1 MKQRNEHEKAW
12 CSIERL
18 CFCQVAKNVSKF
30 AQTQRPWTPTSVY
43 PTGKP
48 MKSFCRWTVCLNL
61 SVSIYLHMVS
71 FAIPV
76 RTGVSPAARPREAAA
91 AKTEGKG
98 SAGGGLKRSLR
109 AWDAGG
115 PEGEGKAEDGDPNE
129 HRASQDLQWLSGH
142 DRVSGELGRLQ
153 ILWGWRV
160 ALSDASGETMP
171 DVHPCCSLAALV
183 CCYAMLVAN
192 WRGIAAMLYR
202 RR

>member
-1 MKQRNEHEKAW
+1 
-12 CSIERL
+12 
-18 CFCQVAKNVSKF
+18 
-30 AQTQRPWTPTSVY
+30 
-43 PTGKP
+43 
-48 MKSFCRWTVCLNL
+48 
-61 SVSIYLHMVS
+61 MVS

-91 AKTEGKG
+91 AKTEGKGSAGGGLERSLRAWDAGGPEGEGKG